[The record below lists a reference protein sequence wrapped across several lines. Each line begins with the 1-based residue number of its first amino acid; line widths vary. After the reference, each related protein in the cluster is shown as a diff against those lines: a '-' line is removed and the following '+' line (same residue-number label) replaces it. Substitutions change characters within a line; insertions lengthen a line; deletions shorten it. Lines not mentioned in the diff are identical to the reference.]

1 MRITG
6 ESSMIITN
14 VSLVL
19 ENEVVKGSLE
29 LRDGKIVSM
38 SDSQSQVTG
47 AYDGEGDFL
56 MPGFIELH
64 TDNLE
69 QYFTPRPKVDWPPF
83 SAMSAHD
90 TQLIGSGITTVL
102 DAVALGDFRD
112 EKRQTNLD
120 LFINTV
126 VDSQKRNLTRAE
138 HLLHLR
144 CEVPHESTVG
154 MFEKYVD
161 LPEVQLV
168 SLMDHAPGQRQFV
181 DVEKYRTYYQGKHN
195 LTDSE
200 MAAFEKK
207 QVALSERWSTQNR
220 NEICRQCREHN
231 IPTAS
236 HDDATTAHVQESK
249 DLGMVIAEFPTT
261 VEAAKRSHELGLK
274 VLMGAPNV
282 VRGGSHSGNVA
293 AHELASHGVLDIL
306 SSDYYPMSLLEGIY
320 KLSWDER
327 NTLTLPQAVQLVT
340 KNPAQALSLDDR
352 GVIAEGKRADLVLA
366 KQVDGHPLV
375 ARVWRQGKKVF

>member
-1 MRITG
+1 
-6 ESSMIITN
+6 MIITN
-14 VSLVL
+14 VNLVL

-38 SDSQSQVTG
+38 SDSQSQVAG

-154 MFEKYVD
+154 MFGKYVD

-207 QVALSERWSTQNR
+207 QVELSERWSTQNR

-231 IPTAS
+231 IPMAS
-236 HDDATTAHVQESK
+236 HDDATKAHVQESK

-340 KNPAQALSLDDR
+340 KNPAQALSLNDR

>member
-1 MRITG
+1 
-6 ESSMIITN
+6 MIITN
-14 VSLVL
+14 VNLVL
-19 ENEVVKGSLE
+19 ENEVVKGSIE
-29 LRDGKIVSM
+29 MRDGKIVSM
-38 SDSQSQVTG
+38 SDSQSQVAG
-47 AYDGEGDFL
+47 AYDGEGDYL

-120 LFINTV
+120 LFISTV

-138 HLLHLR
+138 HRLHLR
-144 CEVPHESTVG
+144 CEVPHETTVG
-154 MFEKYVD
+154 MFEKYAN

-195 LTDSE
+195 LSDSE
-200 MAAFEKK
+200 MAEFERK
-207 QVALSERWSTQNR
+207 QVELSNRWSTQNR
-220 NEICRQCREHN
+220 NEICRQCRELG
-231 IPTAS
+231 IPMAS
-236 HDDATTAHVQESK
+236 HDDATIAHVQESK
-249 DLGMVIAEFPTT
+249 DLEMVIAEFPTT
-261 VEAAKRSHELGLK
+261 VEAAKKSHELGLK

-327 NTLTLPQAVQLVT
+327 NSLTLPQAVQLVT
-340 KNPAQALSLDDR
+340 KNPAEALSLNDR

-375 ARVWRQGKKVF
+375 ARVWREGKKVF